1 MFSVV
6 VCRYN
11 TSGVNGSTIDCF
23 YSRTNSSL
31 AITDLDPATNTRD
44 LLLAFLSPILIC
56 TVSGLVILLLHRG
69 DPSQTERR
77 YVGHIVVV
85 EDQRRSHSPSYLQ
98 HTNKYFWDQT
108 CHWFNYNW
116 LHLKLKSNR
125 SLDRLSKRNYEIER
139 ESSAKENYDNISS
152 QRNNNN
158 TRYVLERFS

>member
-1 MFSVV
+1 MMFCVV

-85 EDQRRSHSPSYLQ
+85 EDQRQGLPRIKAMKDCTDYQTSHTIPS
-98 HTNKYFWDQT
+98 KYIV
-108 CHWFNYNW
+108 
-116 LHLKLKSNR
+116 S
-125 SLDRLSKRNYEIER
+125 SLG
-139 ESSAKENYDNISS
+139 
-152 QRNNNN
+152 
-158 TRYVLERFS
+158 